1 MPEANYKN
9 QPDSGNALGRG
20 TNKPLMN
27 DRRCSRRFALSLPI
41 EVSGESPFNPQTF
54 RGRTRD
60 IAANGVYFFCEEAYM
75 AGQLVD
81 VTIRLSGDLLAG
93 SDRVSLTLRCRVQRS
108 EKISQNGSKRFG
120 VAVALDECVA
130 IGQH

>member
-1 MPEANYKN
+1 MQEANYKN
-9 QPDSGNALGRG
+9 PSDSENALGRG

-60 IAANGVYFFCEEAYM
+60 IAANGIYFSCEEAYM
-75 AGQLVD
+75 AGQLVH
-81 VTIRLSGDLLAG
+81 VTIRMFGGLVASSG
-93 SDRVSLTLRCRVQRS
+93 SVSLTLRCRVQWV
-108 EKISQNGSKRFG
+108 EEITWHGSKTFG
-120 VAVALDECVA
+120 VAVALDE
-130 IGQH
+130 

>member
-1 MPEANYKN
+1 MQEANYKN
-9 QPDSGNALGRG
+9 QSDPENALGRG

-60 IAANGVYFFCEEAYM
+60 IAANGIYFFCEEAYM
-75 AGQLVD
+75 AGQLVH
-81 VTIRLSGDLLAG
+81 VTIRLSGDSVAF
-93 SDRVSLTLRCRVQRS
+93 SDRVSLTLRCRVQRVEEIVRNAS
-108 EKISQNGSKRFG
+108 KIFG
-120 VAVALDECVA
+120 VAVALDK
-130 IGQH
+130 